1 MFKCSN
7 CSSQFTTPTSACT
20 KCGMPMSLEPQQEDV
35 ASDAAR
41 IPREWNLPQAI
52 TRGFLRV
59 FGLHPGIA
67 IGTILV
73 NLVLFGVNLMA
84 LIIAAHTDNRAIPV
98 AIGISVEIGALAGY
112 LSYLGQIKWYGDD
125 RETAMV
131 KGTVTGVITAIPT
144 GLLGM
149 LFGGIA
155 IAGWLLREER
165 CLAVI
170 TAAIRRAQSQS
181 QVLREDA

>member
-7 CSSQFTTPTSACT
+7 CSSQFTTPTSVCN
-20 KCGMPMSLEPQQEDV
+20 KCGMSMSSEPQQESV
-35 ASDAAR
+35 ASHAAH
-41 IPREWNLPQAI
+41 IPRDWNARQAI

-59 FGLHPGIA
+59 FGLHPGVA

-73 NLVLFGVNLMA
+73 NLVLFGMNLMA
-84 LIIAAHTDNRAIPV
+84 LIIAAHTDSRDIAV
-98 AIGISVEIGALAGY
+98 ALVISVEIGALAGY

-165 CLAVI
+165 CLTVI

-181 QVLREDA
+181 PVLRQDG